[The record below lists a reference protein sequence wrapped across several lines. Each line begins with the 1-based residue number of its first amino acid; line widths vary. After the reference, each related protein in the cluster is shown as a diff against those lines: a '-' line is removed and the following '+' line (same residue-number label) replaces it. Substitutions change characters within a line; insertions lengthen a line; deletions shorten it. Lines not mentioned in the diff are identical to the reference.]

1 MSLLV
6 LLLVVIVLISVNI
19 THHLTL
25 LVQQAPPPLFSHHGP
40 QSRPLFFH
48 LLLLHALL
56 RPVAWVAICP
66 QITQVLQLLQH
77 DFPRSLVRWTRIPR
91 VTLVPPKVTKVA
103 KARVFSRRSA
113 DHSPRSRPQHLA
125 RVRVAQCPFHLRR
138 GSQPQVTLC
147 LQLVHYLLPRFFV
160 KLLLRI
166 TLALRQRQIC
176 LPFYA
181 TCLLFFQ
188 LSSSVLGRPHGLE
201 STSFECL
208 AAEFGL
214 LSGLD
219 ATVAFASCG
228 EFGEV
233 LFAEAGYGTFV
244 VCALVVVDVGEDGG
258 VEFWLLFSIAVVFVI
273 GFLLRSVGRQE
284 PRWCYC
290 VVNAVTDGDGRGLV
304 V

>member
-1 MSLLV
+1 MSLLM

-25 LVQQAPPPLFSHHGP
+25 LIQQTPPSLLSHHGP
-40 QSRPLFFH
+40 QSCRLFLH

-77 DFPRSLVRWTRIPR
+77 DFPRTLVRWTRIPR
-91 VTLVPPKVTKVA
+91 VTLVPPKITKVA

-138 GSQPQVTLC
+138 GSQPQVTLR

-166 TLALRQRQIC
+166 ALALRQRQIC

-181 TCLLFFQ
+181 ACLLFFQ
-188 LSSSVLGRPHGLE
+188 LPSSVLGRSHSLE
-201 STSFECL
+201 ASSFECL

-219 ATVAFASCG
+219 ATFAFAPCG
-228 EFGEV
+228 EFSKV
-233 LFAEAGYGTFV
+233 LFTEARYGTV
-244 VCALVVVDVGEDGG
+244 VVGALVVIDVSEDGG
-258 VEFWLLFSIAVVFVI
+258 VEFWLLFSIAIVFVI
-273 GFLLRSVGRQE
+273 GFLLWGVGGQE
-284 PRWCYC
+284 PRW
-290 VVNAVTDGDGRGLV
+290 
-304 V
+304 